1 MEFHPPPRV
10 LPMNPDDFD
19 PDSVLMACLDDI
31 WHSSPNQAAESVSSR
46 VAKLDRASRMGVLV
60 EILNDNDVG
69 PDYFWPIFIAWR
81 PDFEFPHMWEN
92 LVDRLRDVNAI
103 IPAYSYLSSAD
114 QAFFHSLPKG
124 ITVYRGASGDFPPG
138 VSWTTDKAKA
148 PWFAQRFRKHSA
160 SVLSGIVC
168 KGNIWAV
175 FTGRGESEILCD
187 PLAVRIRGRENYP

>member
-1 MEFHPPPRV
+1 
-10 LPMNPDDFD
+10 MNPDEFD
-19 PDSVLMACLDDI
+19 PMAVMWACLEDI
-31 WHSSPNQAAESVSSR
+31 WQLPPAEAAESVSAR
-46 VAKLDRASRMGVLV
+46 VRKLDRASRMAVL
-60 EILNDNDVG
+60 EAILDEAEG
-69 PDYFWPIFIAWR
+69 GSFWAIFIAWW
-81 PDFEFPHMWEN
+81 PDFEFPHEWET

-114 QAFFHSLPKG
+114 QAFFDSLPKG

-148 PWFAQRFRKHSA
+148 LWFAQRFRKHSA
-160 SVLSGIVC
+160 SVLNGIVC